1 MRKLTI
7 KEMPITSKRVL
18 TRVDYNVPT
27 DNNGNITDDTRI
39 RATLPTLNYIIANRG
54 KIILMTHLGR
64 PKGKD
69 EKLKLDKIA
78 IRLQELLKQPV
89 KKLDDCIGDNVE
101 KAVFSMEDSEVVLL
115 ENMRFYPEE
124 ETNNNNFAKQLA
136 YLGDVYVNDAFAC
149 SHRAH
154 ASIVGVAK
162 YLKSAAGFLLAK
174 EIEYLDKLTESPEKP
189 YVAILGGAKISDKI
203 KIIEN
208 LIETINTIL
217 IGGGMAYSFLKA
229 QGKEIGS
236 SKVEKGSPQIA
247 TKILE
252 RAKELNVEIV
262 LPVDHLVADHLDGR
276 GRIRIEKENI
286 PDNLS
291 GVDIGPETIKLFNS
305 KLQNA
310 RTIIWNG
317 PLGIFE
323 IDKFSEGTRSIAM
336 TLSSL
341 KSTTVVGGGETAAA
355 VEKFAVA
362 NKMSHVSTGGG
373 AFLEF
378 LEGKELPGIIVLA
391 KK

>member
-162 YLKSAAGFLLAK
+162 YLKAAAGFLLAK